1 MPAAI
6 WPRHRPPYRL
16 LLLTLFFHSAAL
28 AQNAPNPPVITEPFR
43 DGQQVNLADVHMET
57 GPFSDPDAGDTHFCT
72 DWEIWLDAERV
83 WVTNCIQGVER
94 VHTHLGDGTF
104 EGSHFGRRE
113 LLPELTYRLRV
124 RHQDQTGRWSAYSER
139 TFVTGS
145 LSTVFPMSLDDV
157 ADTPV
162 PQYMDETGVPIPLT
176 GSAGIRLE
184 QASGTL
190 LLDVTGGT
198 VQNPPGTGLH
208 EAVRVRV
215 TGSLIAPAGLLT
227 FTGGDGVDQSIY
239 LPSFN
244 LAAGQEALFWVSA
257 NGSTFAAQ
265 PGQTAPDFTTLVQ
278 GAAVPWRV
286 AVPGYRVERVAT
298 GFQLP
303 VNIAFVPNP
312 GPNPDDP
319 FYYVTEL
326 YGTIKVVLRNGEV
339 RDFATDLLNFD
350 PTGLFPG
357 SGEQGLTGI
366 AVDPATGDVYATL
379 LYDAGGPHFPKV
391 VRFTSTD
398 GGRTAAT
405 QADVLDMP
413 GETQGQSHQIS
424 TVTIGPDGK
433 LYVHMG
439 DGFDASKALDLNS
452 FRGKILR
459 LNRDGTAPSDNPFYD
474 AADGI
479 SARDYVFAY
488 GLRNPFGGGWR
499 LRDGHLYCVENGNE
513 ANDRLSRITR
523 GTSYGWNN
531 TAASMTTNALYNWVQ
546 THAPVNITFVEPERF
561 GGSGFPAEVYG
572 NAFVTE
578 SGGTW
583 ATGPQ
588 GNGKRIVQFRFDAA
602 GALLSGPQLLA
613 AYNGSGK
620 ASASALAAG
629 PDGLYFANLY
639 KDQDYTSPIDRGAN
653 IYRIRFVGTADFTAA
668 VTAGTAPLTVS
679 FTDRSSVPGAS
690 AWAWDFGDGQ
700 ASSDRNPVHTYT
712 QDGFYNVRLTVTG
725 TAGAA
730 ILQKNGYIFVGESTG
745 GIVGRYFDNRTLE
758 GNHRF
763 TRIDPAIDFAWGGD
777 APDPRLPT
785 DDFSVQWSGYLLPP
799 ATGPYTFFATVDD
812 GVRLW
817 LNDTLVVNQWIDQA
831 PTTHSGTF
839 SLRRNQAV
847 PLRMEF
853 YERGGGAVARLE
865 WNGPSLTRQVLT
877 TPYLFTAPPKT
888 SAAEPPGPTLTLTHY
903 PNPVRDEATVVLNV
917 PEAGPVRLTLVNLL
931 GQRVATLIDD
941 PAFEARQQT
950 LSLPVGTLAAG
961 LYFLRLEAGGEV
973 VTRKMV
979 VVR

>member
-1 MPAAI
+1 MK
-6 WPRHRPPYRL
+6 RL
-16 LLLTLFFHSAAL
+16 LLLPGLALLAGPLL
-28 AQNAPNPPVITEPFR
+28 AQNAPNPPVVTEPFS

-72 DWEIWLDAERV
+72 DWELWLDAERV
-83 WVTNCIQGVER
+83 WVTSCIQGVER

-104 EGSHFGRRE
+104 EGSHAGRRE
-113 LLPELTYRLRV
+113 LLPEQTYRLRV
-124 RHQDQTGRWSAYSER
+124 RHQDQAGRWSAYSER

-145 LSTVFPMSLDDV
+145 LSTVFPMSLEDV
-157 ADTPV
+157 ADTPT
-162 PQYMDETGVPIPLT
+162 PQYADETGVPIALS
-176 GSAGIRLE
+176 GSASLRLE
-184 QASGTL
+184 HASGTL
-190 LLDVTGGT
+190 LLELSGSG

-208 EAVRVRV
+208 EPVRVRL
-215 TGSLIAPAGLLT
+215 TGSLVAPAGVLT
-227 FTGGDGVDQSIY
+227 FTGGDGVDQALY

-244 LAAGQEALFWVSA
+244 LAAGQQATFWVST

-278 GAAVPWRV
+278 GAAVPWQV
-286 AVPGYRVERVAT
+286 VVPGYRIERVAT

-326 YGTIKVVLRNGEV
+326 YGTIKVVLRNGVV
-339 RDFATDLLNFD
+339 RDFATGLLNFN

-366 AVDPATGDVYATL
+366 AVDPATGDVYAAL

-405 QADVLDMP
+405 ETTVLDMP

-424 TVTIGPDGK
+424 TVTIGPDAR

-439 DGFDASKALDLNS
+439 DGFDASKALDLSS
-452 FRGKILR
+452 FRGKVLR
-459 LNRDGTAPSDNPFYD
+459 LNLDGTAPSDNPFYN

-479 SARDYVFAY
+479 TARDYVFAY

-499 LRDGHLYCVENGNE
+499 LRDGNLYCVENGNE
-513 ANDRLSRITR
+513 ANDRLARITR

-561 GGSGFPAEVYG
+561 GGSGFPESVYG
-572 NAFVTE
+572 NALVTE

-588 GNGKRIVQFRFDAA
+588 GNGKRIVQFRFDAP
-602 GALLSGPQLLA
+602 GTLLSGPQLLA
-613 AYNGSGK
+613 AYNGTGK

-629 PDGLYFANLY
+629 PDGVYFADLY
-639 KDQDYTSPIDRGAN
+639 KDQGYASPIDRGAN
-653 IYRIRFVGTADFTAA
+653 IFRIRFVGTADFTAA
-668 VTAGTAPLTVS
+668 VTSGEAPFAVS
-679 FTDRSSVPGAS
+679 FTDLSSVPGATT
-690 AWAWDFGDGQ
+690 WAWDFGDGQ
-700 ASSDRNPVHTYT
+700 TSTERNPVHTYT

-730 ILQKNGYIFVGESTG
+730 IIQKNGYIFVGAATT
-745 GIVGRYFDNRTLE
+745 GIVGRYFDNRTLD
-758 GNHRF
+758 GTHRF
-763 TRIDPAIDFAWGGD
+763 TRVDPAIDFTWGSG
-777 APDPRLPT
+777 APDPRLPA
-785 DDFSVQWSGYLLPP
+785 DDFSVQWSGYLVPP
-799 ATGPYTFFATVDD
+799 QTGFYTFHATADD

-817 LNDTLVVNQWIDQA
+817 VNDTLRVDQWIDQS
-831 PTTHSGTF
+831 PTTYSATAG
-839 SLRRNQAV
+839 LRRNQPV

-865 WNGPSLTRQVLT
+865 WTDPDFNRQVLGS
-877 TPYLFTAPPKT
+877 PYLFTAPPKDLGGEEQ
-888 SAAEPPGPTLTLTHY
+888 EPPGPTLTLTHY
-903 PNPVRDEATVVLNV
+903 PNPVRDETTVVLNV
-917 PEAGPVRLTLVNLL
+917 PESGPVRLVLVNLL
-931 GQRVATLIDD
+931 GQRLATLLDD
-941 PAFEARQQT
+941 PDFEASQRT
-950 LSLPVGTLAAG
+950 LSLPVAPFAAG
-961 LYFLRLEAGGEV
+961 LYFLRLEADGKV
-973 VTRKMV
+973 VTSKMV
-979 VVR
+979 VVK